1 MSNFWLTDGIILYF
15 ESMIEY
21 TRKFLDLINIIK
33 LQDTNAIYK
42 KAGLIYTKNIFTKI
56 IPHSKEL
63 WTIRCLRIHL
73 TKEEKILYNGNSRY

>member
-1 MSNFWLTDGIILYF
+1 
-15 ESMIEY
+15 MIEY

-63 WTIRCLRIHL
+63 
-73 TKEEKILYNGNSRY
+73 